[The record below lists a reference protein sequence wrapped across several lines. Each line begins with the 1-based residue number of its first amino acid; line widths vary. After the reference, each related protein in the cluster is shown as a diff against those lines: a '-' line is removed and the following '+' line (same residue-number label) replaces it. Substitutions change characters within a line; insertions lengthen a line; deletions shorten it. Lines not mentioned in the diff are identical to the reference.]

1 MKNMEYLYTM
11 NSKFTFEEYKKFN
24 YALLKKRHHFLIL
37 VIYEILLLLLGIGT
51 ANIFMIAFA
60 IIFPSILYW
69 IQSRNIKRIYNSNKV
84 AQDLDV
90 TYEFYDTYFIEKS
103 EHGEM
108 KIEYSKFDEIFETK
122 TNFYLMIAKNQ
133 GYMLRKLDMPNGLEE
148 FIRNIEL

>member
-1 MKNMEYLYTM
+1 MECLYTM
-11 NSKFTFEEYKKFN
+11 SSKFTFEEYKRFN
-24 YALLKKRHHFLIL
+24 YALLKKKHHFLIL
-37 VIYEILLLLLGIGT
+37 AIYEIVLLLFGIGT
-51 ANIFMIAFA
+51 ANIFMITFV
-60 IIFPSILYW
+60 IIFPLLLFW
-69 IQSRNIKRIYNSNKV
+69 IQNRSIKRVYNSNKV

-133 GYMLRKLDMPNGLEE
+133 GYMLRKSDMPNGLEE
-148 FIRNIEL
+148 FIRNIKL

>member
-1 MKNMEYLYTM
+1 MECLYSM

-37 VIYEILLLLLGIGT
+37 AIYEVLVLILGIGT
-51 ANIFMIAFA
+51 GNIFMIVFA
-60 IIFPSILYW
+60 IIFPLILYW
-69 IQSRNIKRIYNSNKV
+69 LQSRAIKRIYNSNKV
-84 AQDLDV
+84 AQNLDV
-90 TYEFYDTYFIEKS
+90 TYEFYDAYFIEKS

-133 GYMLRKLDMPNGLEE
+133 GYMLLKSDMPKGLEE
-148 FIRNIEL
+148 FIRNIKL

>member
-1 MKNMEYLYTM
+1 MECLYTM

-37 VIYEILLLLLGIGT
+37 AIYEVLVLLLGIGT
-51 ANIFMIAFA
+51 GNIFMIVFA
-60 IIFPSILYW
+60 IIFPLILYW
-69 IQSRNIKRIYNSNKV
+69 LQSRSIKRIYNSNKV
-84 AQDLDV
+84 AQNLDV

-133 GYMLRKLDMPNGLEE
+133 GYMLLKSDMPNGLEG
-148 FIRNIEL
+148 FIRNIKL